1 MMSIFAAVTT
11 GQGAGPIATIQI
23 FGESAESVIRK
34 IFKAADNKPATLKTG
49 KILLGEIADGNEI
62 IDQVTIGCEEPN
74 SFAINC
80 HGNPLIVEM
89 IMKLLRQNGVKLLS
103 AEQLLAKILAGHNT
117 IVIEAELTQ
126 PKVKTIEGAKIIAN
140 QINAGLNGIAKSWLE
155 NTNTMTLKEIADQ
168 VKTILQNSKT
178 AKMII
183 YGCTIAIAG
192 PPNTGKST
200 LLNCLCGRPK
210 AIVADIKGTT
220 RDWVSAQCRM
230 GELSAELIDTAGL
243 DETLA
248 AGAENTVE
256 RQAQQKTI
264 QILET
269 ADLVLLVLDNSQA
282 AEQLDGKLL
291 EKIAGKKIA
300 VILADTEMI
309 SYGTIDVAVGSSGVN
324 PCSIMFGKKDKFGK
338 PKFGGVDLVGQE
350 ITAASALLFGQTDAG
365 IPVTIIRGY
374 DYQFD
379 EKRNV
384 SNTMR
389 FSGGEKGVLQ
399 TVGETMR
406 LTSYAINGLGKKFLL
421 RIGSWFVR

>member
-291 EKIAGKKIA
+291 EKIAGKKILTVLNKSDLSAKFDTDKLPSSLRDA
-300 VILADTEMI
+300 VQI
-309 SYGTIDVAVGSSGVN
+309 SA
-324 PCSIMFGKKDKFGK
+324 KFGNGIENLAK
-338 PKFGGVDLVGQE
+338 KIRQILGVADFDLKQAVCITDRQE
-350 ITAASALLFGQTDAG
+350 NLLKKLIRTKSKKQAAALITELL
-365 IPVTIIRGY
+365 
-374 DYQFD
+374 
-379 EKRNV
+379 
-384 SNTMR
+384 
-389 FSGGEKGVLQ
+389 
-399 TVGETMR
+399 
-406 LTSYAINGLGKKFLL
+406 NG
-421 RIGSWFVR
+421 RADI

>member
-1 MMSIFAAVTT
+1 MSIFAAVTT

-23 FGESAESVIRK
+23 FGESAESVIKK
-34 IFKAADNKPATLKTG
+34 IFEAADNKPATLKTG
-49 KILLGEIADGNEI
+49 KILLGEIIDGNEI

-89 IMKLLRQNGVKLLS
+89 IMKLLRQNGAKLLS
-103 AEQLLAKILAGHNT
+103 AEQLLAKILAGQKHNT
-117 IVIEAELTQ
+117 LIIEAELAQ
-126 PKVKTIEGAKIIAN
+126 PKAKTIEGAKIIAN
-140 QINAGLNGIAKSWLE
+140 QIDAGLNGIAKSWLE

-168 VKTILQNSKT
+168 AKTILQNSKT

-248 AGAENTVE
+248 AGTENTVE

-269 ADLVLLVLDNSQA
+269 ADLVLLVLDNSQTM
-282 AEQLDGKLL
+282 EQLNRKLL
-291 EKIAGKKIA
+291 EKIAGKKILTVLNKSDLSAGFDTDKLPSSLRDA
-300 VILADTEMI
+300 VQI
-309 SYGTIDVAVGSSGVN
+309 SA
-324 PCSIMFGKKDKFGK
+324 KFGNGIENLAK
-338 PKFGGVDLVGQE
+338 KIRQILGVADFDLKQAVCITDRQE
-350 ITAASALLFGQTDAG
+350 NLLKKLIRTKSKKQAAALITELL
-365 IPVTIIRGY
+365 
-374 DYQFD
+374 
-379 EKRNV
+379 
-384 SNTMR
+384 
-389 FSGGEKGVLQ
+389 
-399 TVGETMR
+399 
-406 LTSYAINGLGKKFLL
+406 NG
-421 RIGSWFVR
+421 RVDI